1 MKKILLTLTLISSSF
16 LISCQTTSL
25 TQVGNSTY
33 RFYSG
38 RLFQYN
44 TEVEKCDV
52 AADGKKVTC
61 KDVTISYE

>member
-1 MKKILLTLTLISSSF
+1 MKKILLTLTLLSSSF
-16 LISCQTTSL
+16 LISCSTVNL

-33 RFYSG
+33 RFYRG
-38 RLFQYN
+38 VFTFN
-44 TEVEKCDV
+44 TEVEKCEV

>member
-1 MKKILLTLTLISSSF
+1 MKKILLTLTLLSSSF
-16 LISCQTTSL
+16 LISCSTVSL

-33 RFYSG
+33 RFYHGGAFS
-38 RLFQYN
+38 FN
-44 TEVEKCDV
+44 TEVEKCEV

>member
-1 MKKILLTLTLISSSF
+1 MNKLLLTLTLLLSSF

-33 RFYSG
+33 RFYHPFLGFST
-38 RLFQYN
+38 Q
-44 TEVEKCDV
+44 VEKCEI